1 VPVITGESIAR
12 LYLDFLETAE
22 NKRRWSLF
30 NDIPWD
36 QLKLFAPAEANAQCI
51 EIFCSEE
58 LYFPDYSSRGLDLV
72 RSRFGMA
79 SFQTCWAFE
88 ESRHGLA
95 FREYLTRS
103 GLRSE
108 AGCAALEAHIVAN
121 AWTLP
126 FATARQ
132 MECYGALQEGATYTA
147 YRLQKDRA
155 RDAGDKVLEAIF
167 FFVARDEA
175 AHGGFYRSLIELE
188 LAQDRAGT
196 IADLA
201 HVLAHFKMPGDGLI
215 PNYRER
221 LKTSGAGI
229 SPRTFLERVILP
241 LLTTLAVAHAELK
254 SAIKGNEAALS
265 SSPVGAE
272 DYPADLLNF

>member
-1 VPVITGESIAR
+1 MKAR
-12 LYLDFLETAE
+12 
-22 NKRRWSLF
+22 R
-30 NDIPWD
+30 
-36 QLKLFAPAEANAQCI
+36 I

-72 RSRFGMA
+72 RSKFGMA

-88 ESRHGLA
+88 ESKHSLA

-108 AGCAALEAHIVAN
+108 AECVLLEANVIAN

-126 FATARQ
+126 FGTARQ
-132 MECYGALQEGATYTA
+132 MECYGALQESATYTA
-147 YRLQKDRA
+147 YRMQKHLA

-167 FFVARDEA
+167 YLVARDEA

-188 LAQDRAGT
+188 LAEDRDGT

-201 HVLAHFKMPGDGLI
+201 YVLANFKMPGDGLI

-221 LKTSGAGI
+221 LECSGAGI
-229 SPRTFLERVILP
+229 SPRAFVERVILP
-241 LLTTLAVAHAELK
+241 AFDEPFDHPHGTQAQHEKGRLGVLIPSELWGARLTALTGSLGTLILK
-254 SAIKGNEAALS
+254 DGRWRRLRWLEHWTGLYRA
-265 SSPVGAE
+265 
-272 DYPADLLNF
+272 